1 MLHFS
6 KDRGK
11 LSLSFTSKK
20 FLAEAI
26 EKLDDENNTKKT
38 FTLEYS
44 SSCVQYPRCKMNI
57 LSKIIL
63 CCNSRYVYRSISYL
77 FFCDIC
83 PFLIA
88 FRFLF
93 SISTW
98 LFPTTS
104 SVFFTVKVR
113 TIKKIEVQF
122 LWNGERLSFCL
133 HHCKMKQYLQ
143 PDIGNF

>member
-1 MLHFS
+1 M
-6 KDRGK
+6 
-11 LSLSFTSKK
+11 
-20 FLAEAI
+20 
-26 EKLDDENNTKKT
+26 
-38 FTLEYS
+38 
-44 SSCVQYPRCKMNI
+44 M
-57 LSKIIL
+57 KIIQKRHSPL
-63 CCNSRYVYRSISYL
+63 NTPPHVYNTPGVKWTFWVRSFYFVIQDMFTDLFLIY

-143 PDIGNF
+143 PDIGNFWEEWFCSVFEISKCVPGVV

>member
-1 MLHFS
+1 MWHFMLHFS

-63 CCNSRYVYRSISYL
+63 FCNSRYVYRSISYL
-77 FFCDIC
+77 FFLWYL
-83 PFLIA
+83 PF
-88 FRFLF
+88 FDCFSLF
-93 SISTW
+93 ILNFYMVVSNNFVCI
-98 LFPTTS
+98 F
-104 SVFFTVKVR
+104 
-113 TIKKIEVQF
+113 
-122 LWNGERLSFCL
+122 
-133 HHCKMKQYLQ
+133 HCKSKNNQK
-143 PDIGNF
+143 DRSAIFVEWWKT